1 MLSGSPAQMGK
12 PGPQK
17 RVLPSTGSSERMM
30 RSMQTK
36 MGFPKILEDSADSA
50 VNETLST
57 AASSDEKTAAELHKA
72 SESDGSVIVTRGP
85 PIEI

>member
-12 PGPQK
+12 PGPQACIAQY
-17 RVLPSTGSSERMM
+17 RVFGKDDA
-30 RSMQTK
+30 QYAN

-50 VNETLST
+50 VNATLST

-72 SESDGSVIVTRGP
+72 SESDGSVIVTRGS